1 MKKIKTR
8 VLLFAALMAVL
19 VLHTS
24 CSGKKAGAQ
33 SAASLRFGY
42 NSEPATFDPLSSSNT
57 ADGRSLLFNVF
68 EGLVKPDTDGNLRP
82 CIAESVT
89 IEELGRVYNFQLR
102 KNIRFHDG
110 SPLSSADVKFSLDT
124 AKAAGFIGFDAVEK
138 IEAIGN
144 YSIKV
149 TLLHPDPEFL
159 PYLTVGIVKAGSAN
173 RDKNAIGTGPYLIES
188 YAVQRELVLKK
199 FADYWQDN
207 VPILEK
213 ITITFFADSDALVRG
228 LRSGAIDG
236 AGLTGSLAQ
245 QLSPEQFDIIP
256 GYTAMVHLFAL
267 NNAASPLDDIRV
279 RQAINYGIDIQAI
292 IDTAFYG
299 KGEPS
304 GSPLIPGLTAYYE
317 NSLANPYPV
326 DPEKAHSLL
335 KEAGYGEGGK
345 KLALEITVTSIY
357 TMHVDTAQVIA
368 DQLAKIGIDV
378 TIKLV
383 EWAAWLSD
391 VYFGRKYQ
399 ATIISLDSPVVSP
412 RSFLSRYRSDD
423 NSNFINYSSANFD
436 RVFDAILVEPGE
448 DKRIALYKEA
458 QRIISADAASVYIQD
473 ILGFRALRAGAFG
486 GVLNYPLYV
495 NDFAAM
501 HTTGTRD

>member
-1 MKKIKTR
+1 MFKSK
-8 VLLFAALMAVL
+8 VLLFAALMSVL
-19 VLHTS
+19 VLYTS

-33 SAASLRFGY
+33 STASPRFGY

-89 IEELGRVYNFQLR
+89 MEELGRVYNFQLR

-110 SPLSSADVKFSLDT
+110 SPLTSSDVKFSLDT

-138 IEAIGN
+138 IETNGD
-144 YSIKV
+144 YSVKI
-149 TLLHPDPEFL
+149 TLLRPDPEFL
-159 PYLTVGIVKAGSAN
+159 PYLTVGIVKANSSG

-199 FADYWQDN
+199 FAGYWKEN
-207 VPILEK
+207 TPILEK
-213 ITITFFADSDALVRG
+213 ITILFFADSDALVRG
-228 LRSGAIDG
+228 LLAGSIDG

-245 QLSPEQFDIIP
+245 QLNPEQFDIIP
-256 GYTAMVHLFAL
+256 GYTAMVHLLAL
-267 NNAASPLDDIRV
+267 NNAAPPLNDIRV
-279 RQAINYGIDIQAI
+279 RRAINYGIDIQGI

-317 NSLANPYPV
+317 KSLANPYPV
-326 DPEKAHSLL
+326 DLEKARSLL

-345 KLALEITVTSIY
+345 KLSLEITVTSIY

-378 TIKLV
+378 SIKLV

-399 ATIISLDSPVVSP
+399 ATIISLDSPVVSA

-423 NSNFINYSSANFD
+423 NGNFINYSSGNFD
-436 RVFDAILVEPGE
+436 RVFDAILVETSE
-448 DKRIALYKEA
+448 EKRAALYKEA
-458 QRIISADAASVYIQD
+458 QRIISDDAASVYIQD
-473 ILGFRALRAGAFG
+473 ILGFRAMRAGAYG

-501 HTTGTRD
+501 YPAK